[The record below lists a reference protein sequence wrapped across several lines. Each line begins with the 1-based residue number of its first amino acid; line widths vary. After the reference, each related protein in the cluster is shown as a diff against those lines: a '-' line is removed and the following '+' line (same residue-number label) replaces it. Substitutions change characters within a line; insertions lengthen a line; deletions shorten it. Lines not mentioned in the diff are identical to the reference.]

1 MNSPGTLP
9 TADALVLALKL
20 AEAGLIQ
27 FGRFA
32 RTDGAAWPVLV
43 RLRWLP
49 SYPALLHDVAAALGR
64 ALEGT
69 PPDRVLTTQDAIPL
83 GVALSLHTG
92 LPMTYPY
99 GEVRDYT
106 TAFAIEGAYDVGH
119 PTLLL
124 ADILEDADQAQ
135 RLTAQARRVGLNVGD
150 VLAVLDL
157 GLGASAQLAASG
169 YRVTTLFALRD
180 MLAPFVEGGILTQ
193 PMSATVI
200 RWLDGASPSR

>member
-1 MNSPGTLP
+1 MRSHWPS
-9 TADALVLALKL
+9 L

-69 PPDRVLTTQDAIPL
+69 PADRVLTTQDAIPL

-106 TAFAIEGAYDVGH
+106 TAFAIEGAYDSAPHLTGRSWR
-119 PTLLL
+119 TT
-124 ADILEDADQAQ
+124 
-135 RLTAQARRVGLNVGD
+135 RLSACCAARRVGLNRGMCS
-150 VLAVLDL
+150 LLDL
-157 GLGASAQLAASG
+157 GLARSTGG
-169 YRVTTLFALRD
+169 HCVTTLFALRD
-180 MLAPFVEGGILTQ
+180 MLAPLVEGGILTH
-193 PMSATVI
+193 P
-200 RWLDGASPSR
+200 

>member
-1 MNSPGTLP
+1 MSLHGAPLSPDTQ
-9 TADALVLALKL
+9 ALALAL
-20 AEAGLIQ
+20 AQAGLIQ

-32 RTDGAAWPVLV
+32 HPDGATWPLLV

-49 SYPALLHDVAAALGR
+49 SYPALLHDVTAALARTLDG
-64 ALEGT
+64 ALA
-69 PPDRVLTTQDAIPL
+69 DRLLTTQDAISL

-92 LPMTYPY
+92 LPLAYPY

-124 ADILEDADQAQ
+124 ADVLEDAAHAQ
-135 RLTAQARRVGLNVGD
+135 RLTALARRVGLDVGD

-157 GLGASAQLAASG
+157 GLGASAQLAANG
-169 YRVTTLFALRD
+169 YRVGTLLALRD
-180 MLAPFVEGGILTQ
+180 LLDPFAEAGLLT
-193 PMSATVI
+193 PAMRATI
-200 RWLDGASPSR
+200 ACWMDGVPPGR